1 MRYSTTSVPPGAA
14 GTEAKLRVMRR
25 LVEESV
31 RDPAFRSAALRIVRD
46 ARVPERDADGEIR
59 AISRFVRSMR
69 YQRDPALAELFV
81 EPRTLARLVAAGSP
95 DAAGDC
101 DDSAMLGAALHEALG
116 RRTRFA
122 VGGDE
127 PGRWRHVWIE
137 VEHPRRGW
145 IAVDDVVRGLAPGT
159 WRPEAVLGAAAR
171 YDLGAMRTIHY
182 QPRARLCYGG
192 ASGHVEQLEGFK
204 LKKVLKKATSAVT
217 QTYKAVLKA
226 PIQAWSAVTAP
237 VAKAVGAKKLAT
249 AIKRVEKQT
258 SGFIDSP
265 ALMQVGAT
273 IAGAVVGAPIIASGL
288 QMVAGQTAVFTPSGA
303 QQQPSTPPS
312 VLATNPLPPSGGGAF
327 VDGGGGSFG
336 PSSVAGDDNTT
347 RYLLIGAAV
356 VAAALLFR
364 RR

>member
-1 MRYSTTSVPPGAA
+1 
-14 GTEAKLRVMRR
+14 MRR

-145 IAVDDVVRGLAPGT
+145 IAIDDVVRGLAPGT

-192 ASGHVEQLEGFK
+192 ASGHVEQLDGFS
-204 LKKVLKKATSAVT
+204 LKK
-217 QTYKAVLKA
+217 
-226 PIQAWSAVTAP
+226 
-237 VAKAVGAKKLAT
+237 VAKAVKKVTKTVLTAPVKAWSAPIRAIARPLGAKGIVGLTKRADKAAGDIVDRVALPAAAVAAT
-249 AIKRVEKQT
+249 
-258 SGFIDSP
+258 
-265 ALMQVGAT
+265 
-273 IAGAVVGAPIIASGL
+273 VVGAPIIASGL
-288 QMVAGQTAVFTPSGA
+288 QLVAGQTAVFTPSAA
-303 QQQPSTPPS
+303 QQQPSPPS
-312 VLATNPLPPSGGGAF
+312 VLATNPNPPAGGGASF
-327 VDGGGGSFG
+327 VDGGGGSTFG
-336 PSSVAGDDNTT
+336 PSSVGGEDNTT